1 MLAGASAQPA
11 QAAQDEDAERSRA
24 AKKLAISAGLMMTAV
39 TMVVPTRAPMVLQIK
54 KGDAAATA
62 KAMGLM
68 STCAGLIELFVNPIL
83 AKLSDQYGRKPF
95 MTIAPLINAF
105 LHMLVAARPSALP
118 MQFVDRMI
126 SGSMIFGFLA
136 PQGAAMADLFAK
148 APEKLAVASATAGM
162 FFGVGTT
169 VGPFIGSKLGGA
181 RSFFASSIAFLVT
194 AAFVQL
200 GMNETLSTDARKEF
214 KLSSVNPLAFLALFK
229 DKTLAMLAGV
239 AMFQSFGDYV
249 NVYDI
254 NNLYM
259 IKVLGYD
266 PPQIGNFAMSVGL
279 SQIAGGW
286 ATGKIVKSIGLKSH
300 VLFANLAWALGCMV
314 LGTSKSTP
322 KLFAALAIWTFGHQ
336 RANTVNVNMQTYGGA
351 AGMGRGEI
359 IAASGNLLAYVK
371 IMVPLF
377 YSNVFAWATSNGRNM
392 PGLPYFIIAVLTAAA
407 QAGYGI
413 ANPKE

>member
-1 MLAGASAQPA
+1 MPAGAAVQP
-11 QAAQDEDAERSRA
+11 EHEEEEEAERQRA
-24 AKKLAISAGLMMTAV
+24 ARKLAISAGLMMTAV
-39 TMVVPTRAPMVLQIK
+39 TMVVPTRAPMVLAIK

-68 STCAGLIELFVNPIL
+68 STCAGLIELFLNPII

-95 MTIAPLINAF
+95 MTIAPLVNAF
-105 LHMLVAARPSALP
+105 LHMLVAARPNALP

-136 PQGAAMADLFAK
+136 PQGAAMADVFAK
-148 APEKLAVASATAGM
+148 TPEKLAVAAATAGM

-169 VGPFIGSKLGGA
+169 IGPFIGSKLGGA
-181 RSFFASSIAFLVT
+181 KSFFASSMAFLAV

-200 GMNETLSTDARKEF
+200 GMNETLPKDSRKEF

-249 NVYDI
+249 NIYDI

-259 IKVLGYD
+259 IKVLGFQ
-266 PPQIGNFAMSVGL
+266 PAQIGNVAMTVGL
-279 SQIAGGW
+279 SQIAGGA
-286 ATGKIVKSIGLKSH
+286 ATSKLVKRIGLKSH
-300 VLFANLAWALGCMV
+300 VLFANLAWALGCAV
-314 LGTSKSTP
+314 LGTARTTP
-322 KLFAALAIWTFGHQ
+322 KLLAAIAIWTFGHQ
-336 RANTVNVNMQTYGGA
+336 RANSVNVQLQTYGNA

-371 IMVPLF
+371 IFVPLF

-392 PGLPYFIIAVLTAAA
+392 PGLPYFIIAFLTGMS
-407 QAGYGI
+407 QIGYAI